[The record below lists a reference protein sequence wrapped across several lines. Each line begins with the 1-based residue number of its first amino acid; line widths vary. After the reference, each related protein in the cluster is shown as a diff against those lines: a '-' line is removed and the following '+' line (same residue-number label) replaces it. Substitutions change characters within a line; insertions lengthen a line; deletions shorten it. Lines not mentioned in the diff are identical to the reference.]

1 MLGRGHWEPF
11 SVFSFIRGTFSLSF
25 DALKHP
31 GMAGCRSP
39 SSVVLDQL
47 LLGVCL
53 SFTQTLSTSLQLS
66 FDPDRGVV
74 GIQVMAFLI
83 RMAPLEEPPSY
94 PVTLH
99 KPAVFCLCLL

>member
-31 GMAGCRSP
+31 GMARLLFTF
-39 SSVVLDQL
+39 VVLDQL

-74 GIQVMAFLI
+74 GIQVTAFLI